1 MEHLFIRKPTKT
13 TNDEDL
19 SLQILTWRGYDSDER
34 YTITFCG
41 VTANGKTVGVTV
53 NDFDP
58 HFYLQVPVGIRWTK
72 SHLSVLEKHFRG
84 LLHAADLSEDF
95 TLDTARRKVLYPFT
109 DGKQFLFI
117 KVSCVQQA
125 AMKKL
130 FWSMKRPLTK
140 GPFRRTWF
148 NIYEADIDPILRFCH
163 RREIHTSGWVT
174 LPAGSY
180 DTSNEYS
187 RCQIN
192 VLMRTSKS
200 IVPVE
205 SLEIAPLV
213 IASYDI
219 ETDSA
224 ETRSKNAHLYPE
236 QKDKCRCVFPDQYK
250 AGDAIKVVCTT
261 LKIYGTE
268 NILRHAIVW
277 GDCDE
282 SKIPS
287 ADVLVKC
294 ASEKELL
301 QAWLDMVRLYDPDI
315 LIGYNL
321 YGFDDRYMWHRMV
334 ELFDMEPQVQLVS
347 RVKDI
352 ECCLKDSKLV
362 TSAYGTNFFKIFD
375 IPGVYKIDLYV
386 YMKKEEK
393 LDSYKLNSVAEKFLG
408 VGKIDLPPLD
418 LFYYMNGTP
427 QQMSECVEYCVQDT
441 ILPIQILEHRKILV
455 NLMQMANITRVPIE
469 WLITKGQQIKVFS
482 QLTYE
487 CRLEGVLVPTNTK
500 KQQECEKF
508 VGATVLQPI
517 KGYYKE
523 PIAGLDFASLYP
535 SIMISDNLCYSTFIP
550 EAKLSL
556 YEKRPDL
563 EILNIRWQEDPPED
577 EEYDEADLAK
587 YSFHF
592 VQNKE
597 GILPRIL
604 NKLWKTRKAAKKDM
618 KRAKECGDTNL
629 ADVLNGKQLAIK
641 VTMNS
646 VYGFTGATNGY
657 MPMKIIASS
666 VTARG
671 RQLIDQTKSF
681 CESNYDCE
689 VIYGDTDSCYVKFNH
704 GDPKDPDYMRNYFK
718 LCEEAAAAVTREF
731 KKPVELEFEKV
742 MQPTL
747 LFAKKRYACKV
758 WTNPETHDYIDC
770 KGIQIVRRDNCQ
782 YVKEVSQRILDKI
795 MLDDDIDGAIQVA
808 DESVMALLYNQV
820 DPTKL
825 ILSKTLRTGY
835 KCGRCHK
842 VESGETRDICRCPEG
857 PKISLPHV
865 QLVMKEKRR
874 NAVEIPQPGDRV
886 PYFFTEGTGLQ
897 CERVEN
903 PAYINKANPEGKV
916 CRPDPLYYLQR
927 QLKQPI
933 ITLLEL
939 VMPDTSL
946 LFENGP
952 CEETI
957 DMFHASQKEADKAH
971 KERAK
976 VTKYEREIEDA
987 VIRKLYPS
995 ELV

>member
-1 MEHLFIRKPTKT
+1 MQSFVRDSVSTSS
-13 TNDEDL
+13 DADL
-19 SLQILTWRGYDSDER
+19 TLQILTWRGYDSDER

-41 VTANGKTVGVTV
+41 VTAQGQTVGVTV
-53 NDFDP
+53 TDFNP
-58 HFYLQVPVGIRWTK
+58 FFYVRVPENIRWTQ
-72 SHLSVLEKHFRG
+72 HHNDTMERHFRG
-84 LLHAADLSEDF
+84 ILENADLNTDF
-95 TLDTARRKVLYPFT
+95 EIVMGRRKVLYPFT
-109 DGKQFLFI
+109 DGKKFLFMRI
-117 KVSCVQQA
+117 SCAEHA
-125 AMKKL
+125 AMKRL
-130 FWSMKRPLTK
+130 YWSFKRPLTK
-140 GPFRRTWF
+140 GPFRRTFF
-148 NIYEADIDPILRFCH
+148 NVFEANIDPLLRFCH
-163 RREIHTSGWVT
+163 RRDIQMAGWVT
-174 LPAGSY
+174 LPAGTYVIS
-180 DTSNEYS
+180 DVYS

-192 VLMRTSKS
+192 VEMSDSALLTS
-200 IVPVE
+200 E
-205 SLEIAPLV
+205 ERLEIAPLV

-219 ETDSA
+219 ETDSEATRLNNA
-224 ETRSKNAHLYPE
+224 ELYPE
-236 QKDKCRCVFPDQYK
+236 KKDKCRCVFPNYENE
-250 AGDAIKVVCTT
+250 GDAIRIICTT
-261 LKIYGTE
+261 LKIFGTD

-277 GDCDE
+277 GDYNPE
-282 SKIPS
+282 SIPS
-287 ADVLVKC
+287 ADVIVKC
-294 ASEKELL
+294 DSEKELL

-315 LIGYNL
+315 LLGYNL
-321 YGFDDRYMWHRMV
+321 YGFDDCYMWSRMV
-334 ELFDMEPQVQLVS
+334 DLFDMEDKIHAIS

-352 ECCLKDSKLV
+352 ECSLKDAKLV
-362 TSAYGTNFFKIFD
+362 TNAYGTNFFKIFD
-375 IPGVYKIDLYV
+375 IPGIYKIDLYV
-386 YMKKEEK
+386 YMKREEK
-393 LDSYKLNSVAEKFLG
+393 LESYKLNSVAKQFLG

-455 NLMQMANITRVPIE
+455 NLVQMANITRVPID

-487 CRLEGVLVPTNTK
+487 CRLEGVLVPTEDK
-500 KQQECEKF
+500 KKEAEKF
-508 VGATVLQPI
+508 VGATVLSP
-517 KGYYKE
+517 KVGYYKE

-535 SIMISDNLCYSTFIP
+535 SIMISDNLCYSTYIP
-550 EAKLSL
+550 KHELRKYAD
-556 YEKRPDL
+556 RPDL
-563 EILNIRWQEDPPED
+563 EIYNIKWQQEQSEGA
-577 EEYDEADLAK
+577 ESMS

-592 VQNKE
+592 VQNRE

-604 NKLWKTRKAAKKDM
+604 NKLWNSRKAAKKEM
-618 KRAKECGDTNL
+618 KAAKAAGDDNL

-646 VYGFTGATNGY
+646 VYGFTGATNGF
-657 MPMKIIASS
+657 MPMKIIASC

-681 CESNYDCE
+681 CETNYDCE

-704 GDPKDPDYMRNYFK
+704 GDPNDPEYMRNYFK

-782 YVKEVSQRILDKI
+782 YVKDVSQAILDKI
-795 MLDDDIDGAIQVA
+795 MLEDDVDAAITVA
-808 DESVMALLYNQV
+808 ADSVDALLHGQM
-820 DPTKL
+820 DQQKL

-842 VESGETRDICRCPEG
+842 VESGERGADICRCSEG

-865 QLVMKEKRR
+865 QLMMKEKRR

-903 PAYINKANPEGKV
+903 PQYMNRMNPEGV
-916 CRPDPLYYLQR
+916 FCRPDPLYYLDHQR
-927 QLKQPI
+927 KKPI
-933 ITLLEL
+933 ITLLQL

-946 LFENGP
+946 LFENGTSQ
-952 CEETI
+952 ETI
-957 DMFHASQKEADKAH
+957 EMFSHSQKDADKEH
-971 KERAK
+971 RMRKKLEKQEKE
-976 VTKYEREIEDA
+976 INDA
-987 VIRKLYPS
+987 ALQMLQG
-995 ELV
+995 EGD